1 MKWVMLVL
9 LFSVQCAHAEDWVE
23 INPTSD
29 GDAQAFDRD
38 KIYIEG
44 DGISYWRK
52 VEFRMALSVRSELAQ
67 SGLYREHIDCGDQ
80 RMRTLGYLYYAAG
93 GAIIENVYSPDAPP
107 VEILEGSPAGQLADV
122 LCSMVVQ
129 VGTVQPGQPV
139 DELDKLRREIEA
151 LQSQVHRLRR
161 GLEVQE
167 AAGTG
172 R

>member
-1 MKWVMLVL
+1 MKWAMLAL
-9 LFSVQCAHAEDWVE
+9 LFSVHYVQAEDWVE
-23 INPTSD
+23 IDPTSD
-29 GDAQAFDRD
+29 GDAQAFDRG
-38 KIYIEG
+38 KVHIEG

-52 VEFRMALSVRSELAQ
+52 VEFRMALPVRSALAQ

-80 RMRTLGYLYYAAG
+80 RMRTLGYLYYAAD
-93 GAIIENVYSPDAPP
+93 GAIIENVYSPDAPA

-129 VGTVQPGQPV
+129 VDAAEPGQPV

-172 R
+172 Q